1 MTTESL
7 SLARICSWFSR
18 ERAYVLAATR
28 YKEAAMTEPARLA
41 YYQIAPDALKAV
53 MGVENYIQ
61 HSGLEKS
68 LIELVK
74 MRASQI
80 NGCAYCLWMHSSDAR
95 KAGETEQRLYLLDA
109 WEESSLYS
117 ERERAALAWTEAV
130 TKISDTRAPAAT
142 FEALRPH
149 FSEKEI
155 VDLTLLIGTINLWN
169 RLAISFRSQHPK
181 PKAAAA

>member
-1 MTTESL
+1 MT
-7 SLARICSWFSR
+7 
-18 ERAYVLAATR
+18 ERAR
-28 YKEAAMTEPARLA
+28 MA
-41 YYQIAPDALKAV
+41 YYQVAPDALKAV

-80 NGCAYCLWMHSSDAR
+80 NGCAYCLYMHSSDAR

-109 WEESSLYS
+109 WEESRLYT
-117 ERERAALAWTEAV
+117 ERERAALAWTDAV
-130 TKISDTRAPAAT
+130 TKISETHAPAAT
-142 FEALRPH
+142 YEALKPH

-155 VDLTLLIGTINLWN
+155 VDLTVLIGTINLWN
-169 RLAISFRSQHPK
+169 RLAISFRSQHPM
-181 PKAAAA
+181 PKANAA